1 MQYGICSLSIVPV
14 HSEANYHAP
23 LTSQLLY
30 GEWFKILEHRKHWSK
45 IRASFD
51 GFEGWIQNLHYAE
64 ISEDLYC
71 GLEAKENHSYSR
83 DLVSFVK
90 TENESLMPILMGSEI
105 SNAPLLSHIADP
117 IPTLND
123 ITLVNTALLYVNAPY
138 LRGGKSPFGIDSAGL
153 SQMVYKIHG
162 IPLKRTAPEQAT
174 QGCALSFIEESNPGD
189 LAFFDNKEGEINH
202 VGIILQDNYIVH
214 AHGKVRI
221 DRIDHTGIFNPQ
233 TKHYTHSLRVIKK
246 MNQ

>member
-14 HSEANYHAP
+14 HREANYHAP
-23 LTSQLLY
+23 LASQLLY
-30 GEWFKILEHRKHWSK
+30 GEWFKILEHRKHWSR

-64 ISEDLYC
+64 ISETQYSELDT
-71 GLEAKENHSYSR
+71 KENHSYSR

-105 SNAPLLSHIADP
+105 SNAPLLGHIADP
-117 IPTLND
+117 VLPLED

-153 SQMVYKIHG
+153 SQMVYKING
-162 IPLKRTAPEQAT
+162 VPLKRTAIEQAK
-174 QGCALSFIEESNPGD
+174 QGIALSFIEESDPGD

-214 AHGKVRI
+214 SHGKVRI
-221 DRIDHTGIFNPQ
+221 DRIDHTGIFNSQ

-246 MNQ
+246 MIP